1 MSHQLSAISYQQ
13 KTIKEYLDDL
23 AARKPAPGGGS
34 ASALAGALGCA
45 LLSMS
50 CNFTLGNEK
59 YKDVQPRI
67 KQTLKQ
73 TESLRQR
80 LLFLVD
86 LDVKAY
92 YKVFKSRKGSPE
104 VYQSNLISAT
114 NVPLEICRL
123 AVSGYNLCPL
133 LVKIANKYLISDVRA
148 GKELLKSCFKSAE
161 FNVIIN
167 LPEIKDVS
175 FVNQT
180 KRELASLKKA
190 LG

>member
-1 MSHQLSAISYQQ
+1 MLYCNQS
-13 KTIKEYLDDL
+13 IKSYLDDL
-23 AARKPAPGGGS
+23 AARTPAPGGGS

-50 CNFTLGNEK
+50 CNFTLGKDK
-59 YKDVQPRI
+59 YKDVEPRI
-67 KQTLKQ
+67 KQALKQ
-73 TESLRQR
+73 SEGLRKR
-80 LLFLVD
+80 LLALVD
-86 LDVKAY
+86 LDVRAY

-104 VYQSNLISAT
+104 VYQRNLISAT

-123 AVSGYNLCPL
+123 AVSGYKLCPL

-148 GKELLKSCFKSAE
+148 GEELLKSCFKSAE

-175 FVNQT
+175 FVNKT
-180 KRELASLKKA
+180 KRELSSLKKA

>member
-1 MSHQLSAISYQQ
+1 MLYRNQSLKS
-13 KTIKEYLDDL
+13 YLDDL

-50 CNFTLGNEK
+50 CNFTLGKDK
-59 YKDVQPRI
+59 YKNVEPRI
-67 KQTLKQ
+67 KQALKQ
-73 TESLRQR
+73 SEGLRKR
-80 LLFLVD
+80 LLALVD
-86 LDVKAY
+86 LDVRAY

-104 VYQSNLISAT
+104 VYQRNLISAT

-123 AVSGYNLCPL
+123 AVSGYKLCPL
-133 LVKIANKYLISDVRA
+133 LAKIANKYLISDVRA
-148 GKELLKSCFKSAE
+148 GEELLKSCFKSAE

-167 LPEIKDVS
+167 LPEIKDIS
-175 FVNQT
+175 FVHQT

>member
-1 MSHQLSAISYQQ
+1 MSYNN
-13 KTIKEYLDDL
+13 KTLREYLDHL
-23 AARKPAPGGGS
+23 AARTPAPGGGS

-50 CNFTLGNEK
+50 CNFTLGKDK
-59 YKDVQPRI
+59 YKDVEPRI
-67 KQTLKQ
+67 KQALKQ
-73 TESLRQR
+73 SEGLRKR
-80 LLFLVD
+80 LLALVD
-86 LDVKAY
+86 LDVRAY
-92 YKVFKSRKGSPE
+92 YKVFKSRKASPE
-104 VYQSNLISAT
+104 VYQRNLILAT

-133 LVKIANKYLISDVRA
+133 LVKIANKYLISDVRV

-167 LPEIKDVS
+167 LPEINDVS

-180 KRELASLKKA
+180 KRELANLKKIIK
-190 LG
+190 GR

>member
-1 MSHQLSAISYQQ
+1 MSYQQ

-23 AARKPAPGGGS
+23 AARMPAPGGGS
-34 ASALAGALGCA
+34 ASALTGSLGCA

-67 KQTLKQ
+67 KQTLTQ
-73 TESLRQR
+73 TEGLRKR
-80 LLFLVD
+80 LLALVD

-92 YKVFKSRKGSPE
+92 YKVFNSRKGNPKA
-104 VYQSNLISAT
+104 YQRNLISAT
-114 NVPLEICRL
+114 KVPLEICRL
-123 AVSGYNLCPL
+123 AVSGYKFCPL
-133 LVKIANKYLISDVRA
+133 LTKIANKYLISDVRA

-167 LPEIKDVS
+167 LPQIKDS
-175 FVNQT
+175 DFVNRT
-180 KRELASLKKA
+180 KRELSNLREIIK
-190 LG
+190 G

>member
-1 MSHQLSAISYQQ
+1 MSYQQ
-13 KTIKEYLDDL
+13 RSIKEYLDDL

-50 CNFTLGNEK
+50 CNFTLGKEK
-59 YKDVQPRI
+59 YKDDQPRI

-73 TESLRQR
+73 TEGLRKR
-80 LLFLVD
+80 LLALVD
-86 LDVKAY
+86 LDVKVY
-92 YKVFKSRKGSPE
+92 YKVFNSRKGKPD
-104 VYQSNLISAT
+104 VYQKNLISAT

-123 AVSGYNLCPL
+123 AVSGYQLCPL
-133 LVKIANKYLISDVRA
+133 LTKIANKYLISDVRA
-148 GKELLKSCFKSAE
+148 GEELLKSCFKSAE

>member
-1 MSHQLSAISYQQ
+1 MSYQQ
-13 KTIKEYLDDL
+13 RSIKEYLDDL
-23 AARKPAPGGGS
+23 AARTPAPGGGS

-50 CNFTLGNEK
+50 CNFTLGKEK
-59 YKDVQPRI
+59 YKDDQPRI

-73 TESLRQR
+73 TEGLRKR
-80 LLFLVD
+80 LLALVD

-92 YKVFKSRKGSPE
+92 YKVFNSRKGKPD
-104 VYQSNLISAT
+104 VYQKNIISAT

-148 GKELLKSCFKSAE
+148 GEELLKSCFKSAE

>member
-1 MSHQLSAISYQQ
+1 MSYQQ
-13 KTIKEYLDDL
+13 RSIKEYLDDL
-23 AARKPAPGGGS
+23 AARTPAPGGGS

-50 CNFTLGNEK
+50 CNFTLGKEK
-59 YKDVQPRI
+59 YKDVEPRI
-67 KQTLKQ
+67 KQALKQ
-73 TESLRQR
+73 SEGLRKR
-80 LLFLVD
+80 LLALVD

-92 YKVFKSRKGSPE
+92 YKVFNSRKGKPD
-104 VYQSNLISAT
+104 VYQKNLISAT

-123 AVSGYNLCPL
+123 AVSGYKLCPL
-133 LVKIANKYLISDVRA
+133 LTKIANKYLISDVRA